1 MYKKTKQFSTLL
13 FFILA
18 LSLAACSS
26 ESESIENVSEEAP
39 VAEVVTEATEAEAA
53 TDTDANTD
61 TSVKFLVTDTKQEFS
76 FDNDGNIIYF
86 PAEGESLYG
95 QDAQYIGLEP
105 SFHDN
110 SDGTVSDLNTG
121 FLWEKTPTFD
131 TYQHEDA
138 VSYCESLEAG
148 DYDNWRMPTIKEL
161 YSLADYRGELLLDD
175 VSTPYIDTTYFD
187 FEYPAGDRQYA
198 GQYWSSTRYTVLPNN
213 ETEDQMKY
221 FGFNFADGHIKS
233 YGTAYSFDGT
243 PVEGVLAPGMY
254 VRCVSGEENVYGA
267 NQFVDN
273 GDGTVTDTATGF
285 MWQQA
290 DDGETRNWSE
300 ALAYAE
306 DLELAGYDD
315 WRLPNAKELQSIVQY
330 GKTEIPA
337 IDESF
342 FTLTNSDS
350 YFWTSTTHG
359 DFKYQG
365 IYIAFGPGWSIPV
378 MSDNTEYTDEHGAGA
393 QRSDPKTGDPD
404 EYNNNMSSENASDL
418 YRIYNH
424 VLAVRN
430 LSEQPEI
437 QEDTGTLPEKTGTPV
452 ETSDGQDAGTEGL
465 SDASEG
471 QEPDLAATA
480 AILGITEEELKNALG
495 DSSQGLPDLAAA
507 AEVLGIT
514 EEALQNA
521 MSAE

>member
-1 MYKKTKQFSTLL
+1 MFKRMTTLL
-13 FFILA
+13 ILLTALA
-18 LSLAACSS
+18 LSLAACSGS
-26 ESESIENVSEEAP
+26 EDPAQDVPADSAETAVSETVANEAS
-39 VAEVVTEATEAEAA
+39 VDDTAVTE
-53 TDTDANTD
+53 
-61 TSVKFLVTDTKQEFS
+61 TSSETSINFTLTDTKQEFS

-86 PAEGESLYG
+86 PAEGEALYG
-95 QDAQYIGLEP
+95 QDGQYVGLEP
-105 SFHDN
+105 SYQDN
-110 SDGTVSDLNTG
+110 GDGTVSDLVTG
-121 FLWEKTPTFD
+121 LLWEKTPTFD

-138 VSYCESLEAG
+138 VSYCANLETG
-148 DYDNWRMPTIKEL
+148 SYDNWRIPTIKEL

-221 FGFNFADGHIKS
+221 FGFNFADGHIKA

-273 GDGTVTDTATGF
+273 GDGTVTDTATGL
-285 MWQQA
+285 MWQQT
-290 DDGETRNWSE
+290 DDGETRNWE
-300 ALAYAE
+300 DALAYAE
-306 DLELAGYDD
+306 NLELAGYDD

-337 IDESF
+337 IDEEF
-342 FTLTNSDS
+342 FTLTNPDS

-378 MSDNTEYTDEHGAGA
+378 NSDNTEYTDEHGAGA

-404 EYNNNMSSENASDL
+404 EYNYNMTSENASDL
-418 YRIYNH
+418 YRIYDY

-430 LSEQPEI
+430 VDEQPTV
-437 QEDTGTLPEKTGTPV
+437 QEDTGTLPTKTGTPV
-452 ETSDGQDAGTEGL
+452 EASSGGEAGDMQGDA
-465 SDASEG
+465 
-471 QEPDLAATA
+471 
-480 AILGITEEELKNALG
+480 
-495 DSSQGLPDLAAA
+495 PDLAAA
-507 AEVLGIT
+507 AAILGISEQELLDALGAPPPDFTAAAETLGIT
-514 EEALQNA
+514 VEELQAA
-521 MSAE
+521 MSE